1 MCGIIGQIWKSD
13 VLADLLSGLKALEY
27 RGYDSAGIAVVNG
40 GDIRVVRSAGKIAL
54 LEEKLARE
62 PLKGNVGIAHTRW
75 ATHGRPTEEN
85 AHPHADFTGN
95 FCLVHNGIIENYLE
109 LKRGLKAKGV
119 RFASDTDTE
128 VISHLIGSKYAGDF
142 PKAVAEA
149 LAELRGSYAIAVV
162 CREHPD
168 VMIGAKSQSP
178 LVVGLGR
185 DGSGNFVASDV
196 TAFLKHTRSVIYLAD
211 GEMAVVGR
219 DRVTVETIPERKA
232 VARQPATIT
241 WDWSQAQKGGFKHF
255 MLKEIYQQPEVV
267 EDVLR
272 SRLFEDPFGVELNGI
287 EDVFTPDVDS
297 VNIVACGT
305 SWHAGLVAK
314 FAIESVAKIP
324 VTVDYA
330 SEFRYRDPLIT
341 PKSVTLA
348 VTQSGETADTLAAV
362 KDVRAKGMKTASI
375 CNVVGSSI
383 TQACALNL
391 YTQAGPE
398 IGVAS
403 TKAFTSQ
410 LTLIYLLA
418 LKLASMRGTMSADD
432 IQNIGLELRA
442 LPRKALAIVES
453 HEELKRWARLFH
465 KKPDFLFLGRGIS
478 YPVALEGA
486 LKLKEI
492 SYIHAEGY
500 PAGEMKHGPIALID
514 ENTPTVI
521 VAPKGK
527 TLEKVMGNFEEV
539 KARDGEVLVVTNAPE
554 MFRGRTEFIFEIS
567 DAPELLSPVLTAIP
581 LQLFAYYTA
590 LIRGA
595 DIDQPRNLAKSVV
608 VE

>member
-1 MCGIIGQIWKSD
+1 MCGIIGQVFDRD
-13 VLADLLSGLKALEY
+13 VVADLIDGLKALEY
-27 RGYDSAGIAVVNG
+27 RGYDSAGVAVVDRG
-40 GDIRVVRSAGKIAL
+40 EIRVVRSVGKIAL
-54 LEEKLARE
+54 LEEKLGCE
-62 PLKGNVGIAHTRW
+62 PLSGSIGIAHTRW

-85 AHPHADFTGN
+85 AHPHTDFTGN

-109 LKRGLKAKGV
+109 LKQSLKDKGIP
-119 RFASDTDTE
+119 FASDTDTE
-128 VISHLIGSKYAGDF
+128 VITHLIGSKYAGDF
-142 PKAVAEA
+142 AAAVAEA
-149 LAELRGSYAIAVV
+149 LSELRGSYAVAVICRDHPGTMIA
-162 CREHPD
+162 
-168 VMIGAKSQSP
+168 AKQQSP
-178 LVVGLGR
+178 LILGLGAE
-185 DGSGNFVASDV
+185 GNFVASDV

-211 GEMAVVGR
+211 GEMAVVKR
-219 DRVTVETIPERKA
+219 DGVHVEKIDQRRAVTKEPF
-232 VARQPATIT
+232 TIT
-241 WDWSQAQKGGFKHF
+241 WDWSQAQKCGFKHF
-255 MLKEIYQQPEVV
+255 MLKEIHQQPEVV

-272 SRLFEDPFGVELNGI
+272 SRLFEDPFAIELDGV

-297 VNIVACGT
+297 INIVACGT
-305 SWHAGLVAK
+305 SWHAGLVGK
-314 FAIESVAKIP
+314 FALESVAKIP
-324 VTVDYA
+324 VSVDYA
-330 SEFRYRDPLIT
+330 SEFRYRDALIS
-341 PKSVTLA
+341 PASVTLA
-348 VTQSGETADTLAAV
+348 ITQSGETADTLAAV

-375 CNVVGSSI
+375 CNVVGSSV
-383 TQACALNL
+383 THSCDLNL

-410 LTLIYLLA
+410 LALMYLLA
-418 LKLASMRGTMSADD
+418 LKLAAMRRTLSEGD
-432 IQNIGLELRA
+432 IRKIGLELRA
-442 LPRKALAIVES
+442 LPRKALRIVES
-453 HEELKRWARLFH
+453 HDELKRWARLFH
-465 KKPDFLFLGRGIS
+465 KKPNFLFLGRGIS

-514 ENTPTVI
+514 ENTPAVI

-527 TLEKVMGNFEEV
+527 TLEKAMGNFEEV

-554 MFRGRTEFIFEIS
+554 KFRGRTDYVYTIP
-567 DAPELLSPVLTAIP
+567 DVPELLSPVLTALP

-590 LIRGA
+590 LIRGC